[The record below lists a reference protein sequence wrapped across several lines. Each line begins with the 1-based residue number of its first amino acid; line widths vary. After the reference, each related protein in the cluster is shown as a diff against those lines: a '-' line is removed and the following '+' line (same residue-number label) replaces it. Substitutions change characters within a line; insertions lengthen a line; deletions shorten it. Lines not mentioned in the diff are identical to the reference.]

1 MEILVVNPNRVDGC
15 TRLIHAAARAAAAP
29 GTTVTTLAPGRGPF
43 ELTGQSEVLFS
54 AVGVL
59 EVIARTP
66 ADAVVMAGFGEPG
79 KEAAQELTAAPVLDI
94 TECGPLL
101 ARTLGAS
108 YTIVTSTAAAVPIVE
123 DRLRA
128 LRLDAACAA
137 VLASGQSVPDLVE
150 RRERALEAVAGVAAL
165 AATEVVVLGCGGM
178 AGMAADVA
186 SATGRVVV
194 DGVSAAVKLAESLG
208 VLGLAPA
215 RAPRPPVTGWPF
227 GD

>member
-15 TRLIHAAARAAAAP
+15 TRLIHTAARAAAAP
-29 GTTVTTLAPGRGPF
+29 GTNVTTLAPRRGPV
-43 ELTGQSEVLFS
+43 ELTGQCEVLFS

-59 EVIARTP
+59 ELIAETP

-101 ARTLGAS
+101 ARTLGAR

-128 LRLDAACAA
+128 LRLDAACAG
-137 VLASGQSVPDLVE
+137 VLASGQSVPDLVDHRQAATKAVVDTV
-150 RRERALEAVAGVAAL
+150 RRAG
-165 AATEVVVLGCGGM
+165 TEVVVLGCGGM
-178 AGMAADVA
+178 AGLAALVA
-186 SATGRVVV
+186 AATGKIVV
-194 DGVSAAVKLAESLG
+194 DGVSAAIKLAESLG
-208 VLGLAPA
+208 ALGLTHA
-215 RAPRPPVTGWPF
+215 RATRPPVTGWPF
-227 GD
+227 DD